1 MTGTIATTIVLV
13 VSPWL
18 NADGRKAYST
28 RGQLFDGKV
37 DGRFVVKRSPTP
49 FCAAARVLLA
59 EGLDPATKLVMRHEG
74 STHDALR
81 STVGAAAKITVADS
95 STGKPVF
102 VPWVDLRETYGST
115 ARSGP
120 PMRETESP
128 AVSGTRDARTR
139 TGGRPMTR
147 SSILTWRQ
155 VYGDRAAQA
164 IRSGRMRRSMHD
176 AEGRGALPS
185 AAARD
190 RGRDNPPYAGQ
201 QVAVVGIPRAR
212 IE

>member
-120 PMRETESP
+120 PMRETESLP
-128 AVSGTRDARTR
+128 VQVPDAAELTPEARL
-139 TGGRPMTR
+139 MTR
-147 SSILTWRQ
+147 SCILAWQR
-155 VYGDRAAQA
+155 VHGDRAAA
-164 IRSGRMRRSMHD
+164 P
-176 AEGRGALPS
+176 E
-185 AAARD
+185 
-190 RGRDNPPYAGQ
+190 PP
-201 QVAVVGIPRAR
+201 P
-212 IE
+212 